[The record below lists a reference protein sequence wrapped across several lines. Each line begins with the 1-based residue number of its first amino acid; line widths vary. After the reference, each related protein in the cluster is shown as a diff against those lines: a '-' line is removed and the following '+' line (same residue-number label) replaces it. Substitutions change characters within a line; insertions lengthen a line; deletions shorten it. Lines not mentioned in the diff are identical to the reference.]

1 MVDDQEYEK
10 LKITAYQIIKESKNV
25 DQLKQALAFIL
36 PTAHQMD
43 IDETAKILGFSNNW
57 VSQLRSRFLH
67 GKPLKHASRGGR
79 HHVVMSIEQEVQF
92 IAQLKEKYPLNNE
105 IEAKFLKE
113 ELEQYL
119 AKKISTS
126 YVYSFIRRNKGLLKT
141 NNR

>member
-79 HHVVMSIEQEVQF
+79 
-92 IAQLKEKYPLNNE
+92 N
-105 IEAKFLKE
+105 
-113 ELEQYL
+113 
-119 AKKISTS
+119 TS
-126 YVYSFIRRNKGLLKT
+126 HRSRQGKR
-141 NNR
+141 